1 MKETLAALNIKHIT
15 TSFYSPQA
23 NGAAEKAHLTLMN
36 VLSKKIQGNPEIWDL
51 YLGQACAAIN
61 FSVHE
66 SSKFSPFFLL
76 YNRYPVLPVDSI
88 LSPRQKY
95 NGEDVHR
102 LALEKQHEAFML
114 VHKHLR
120 EAKKKSARRFNE
132 EADNEPFQVGDPVY
146 LKNHTRKSKLDGFAA
161 AFYRIVEQKSPHTF
175 LCRNQLDGTIVE
187 SHARHMRHARI
198 DRWKITK
205 QDRNRKL
212 RKARYVVSPPF
223 TDTEPQEKE
232 KPLDRLVK
240 MKTSFAC
247 HRGLFEFNVMPFGLS
262 NAPAVFQE
270 LMSIVLHGLGHFAV
284 AYLDDILVFS
294 ESMEEHLQH
303 LETIFSRLRQ
313 HELRLKLKKC
323 SFLNVETQY
332 LGFIIHRNGIRPDP
346 KKVEAIRSL
355 PVPTCVREV
364 RSFIGMSSYYR
375 RFIPN
380 FSEIAE
386 PIIALTKKHAH
397 YKWTHVHQKA
407 FDYLKESLSGFLYWL
422 TLIQTNPTPYTQ
434 MLVGPALALA

>member
-15 TSFYSPQA
+15 TRFYSPQA

-76 YNRYPVLPVDSI
+76 YNRDPILPVDSI

-198 DRWKITK
+198 DGWKITK

-212 RKARYVVSPPF
+212 RKARYVVSPPS

-232 KPLDRLVK
+232 KPLDRLVEQ
-240 MKTSFAC
+240 AAQV
-247 HRGLFEFNVMPFGLS
+247 R
-262 NAPAVFQE
+262 
-270 LMSIVLHGLGHFAV
+270 ILGQGGH
-284 AYLDDILVFS
+284 S
-294 ESMEEHLQH
+294 
-303 LETIFSRLRQ
+303 
-313 HELRLKLKKC
+313 
-323 SFLNVETQY
+323 
-332 LGFIIHRNGIRPDP
+332 
-346 KKVEAIRSL
+346 
-355 PVPTCVREV
+355 
-364 RSFIGMSSYYR
+364 
-375 RFIPN
+375 
-380 FSEIAE
+380 
-386 PIIALTKKHAH
+386 
-397 YKWTHVHQKA
+397 
-407 FDYLKESLSGFLYWL
+407 
-422 TLIQTNPTPYTQ
+422 
-434 MLVGPALALA
+434 